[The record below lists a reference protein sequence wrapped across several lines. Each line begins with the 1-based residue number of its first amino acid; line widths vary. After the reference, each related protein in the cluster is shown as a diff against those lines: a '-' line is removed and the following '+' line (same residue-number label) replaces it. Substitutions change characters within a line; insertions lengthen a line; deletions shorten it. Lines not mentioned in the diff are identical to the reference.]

1 MKFKFAASLIAI
13 VILIIGLSNN
23 DGAMAKSVSYEP
35 SKNYVYTY
43 KMLNYKGKVIFTETY
58 SIVKKG
64 DMKGTWK
71 LKGQDFYKSYGYY
84 GLDMISGTYDEY
96 QKGTVIINN
105 LLPSN
110 KPKKGERGILEESIS
125 GIKKYKILSTK
136 SKVKVKNKTYKN
148 TIKIWTDYGGNT
160 VQYYAP
166 NIGLVKEQ
174 YFEEGEYKTLYYL
187 AKRSK

>member
-1 MKFKFAASLIAI
+1 MKYKSLGSLLVIFLTMTFFNGDVAS
-13 VILIIGLSNN
+13 
-23 DGAMAKSVSYEP
+23 AKSVSYEP

-58 SIVKKG
+58 SVVKKG

-71 LKGQDFYKSYGYY
+71 LKGHDFYKSYGEY
-84 GLDMISGTYDEY
+84 GLNMISGTYDEY
-96 QKGTVIINN
+96 QRGALSINN

-110 KPKKGERGILEESIS
+110 NPKKGDKGRLENGIS
-125 GIKKYKILSTK
+125 GTKKYKILSTNA
-136 SKVKVKNKTYKN
+136 KVKVKNKTYKN
-148 TIKIWTDYGGNT
+148 TIKIWTNYSGNT